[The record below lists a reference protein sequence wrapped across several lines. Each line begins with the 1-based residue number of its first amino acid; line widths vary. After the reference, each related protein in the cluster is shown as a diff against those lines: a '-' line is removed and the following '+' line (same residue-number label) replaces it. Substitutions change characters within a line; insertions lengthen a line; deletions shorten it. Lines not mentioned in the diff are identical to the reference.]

1 MKKFHLG
8 QEVVIDGTKLKGVV
22 RDAVLGK
29 DIEHFDNG
37 VYVQEVIL
45 LTVEIELHPDLI
57 TPTTQ
62 DNPQ

>member
-1 MKKFHLG
+1 
-8 QEVVIDGTKLKGVV
+8 V

>member
-8 QEVVIDGTKLKGVV
+8 QEVVIDGTELKGVV
-22 RDAVLGK
+22 RAAVLGK